1 MLAKEYARK
10 LISAEDAARLVKSGD
25 WVEYGMGLCQPVV
38 FDAALAARQD
48 ALRNVG
54 IRGLMSV
61 RPLAVVETVKDRAS
75 MAYASWH
82 FSSQERRWS
91 GEGRC
96 DYIPMSYRFQPEI
109 YRKALDVDVAV
120 ISTPPMDKHGYFNF
134 SLTNSSTRAFLEK
147 AKIVI
152 TEVNEALPRT
162 CGGFEECVHIRD
174 VDHVIEGGRHPLVEL
189 AVSEPGKVDLRIAE
203 HIVRQMKDGSV
214 IQLGIG
220 GIPNSVGTLIAQ
232 SDLKDLGM
240 HTEML
245 VDAFLA
251 MHRSGKLTNA
261 RKRADRHKGVWTF
274 CLGSRDLYEWAADNP
289 GLASCPVNYTNSP
302 DIMGRNDNLVTI
314 NSCIE
319 ADFSGQVSSE
329 SSSTRQISGTGG
341 QLDFVNGSFVS
352 DGGKSF
358 ICMASTFTD
367 KASGRVTSRIVP
379 TLPQGEVV
387 TAPRSQVHQ
396 LVTEWG
402 SASLVGCSKKERCE
416 RIIGLAHPDFRD
428 GLFREAETLGLL
440 RRSSDKESA

>member
-1 MLAKEYARK
+1 MLASSYARK
-10 LISAEDAARLVKSGD
+10 VISAEKAAKLVQSGD
-25 WVEYGMGLCQPVV
+25 WVEYGMGLGMPIA
-38 FDAALAARQD
+38 FDAALA
-48 ALRNVG
+48 LRKDEVRDVK

-61 RPLAVVETVKDRAS
+61 RPLAVVETVADRTAF
-75 MAYASWH
+75 AYSSWH
-82 FSSQERRWS
+82 FSSQERRWA

-96 DYIPMSYRFQPEI
+96 DFIPMSYRFQPEI
-109 YRKALDVDVAV
+109 YRKALEVDVAV

-134 SLTNSSTRAFLEK
+134 SLTNSSTMAFLEQ

-152 TEVNEALPRT
+152 MEVNEALPRT
-162 CGGFEECVHIRD
+162 CGGFEECIHLRD
-174 VDHVIEGGRHPLVEL
+174 VDFVIEGGSHPLVEL
-189 AVSEPGKVDLRIAE
+189 PVAQASEVDTRIAG

-220 GIPNSVGTLIAQ
+220 GIPNSVGTMIAE

-245 VDAFLA
+245 VDAYLA
-251 MHRSGKLTNA
+251 MYKSGKLTNA
-261 RKRADRHKGVWTF
+261 RKRIDRHKGVWTF
-274 CLGSRDLYEWAADNP
+274 CMGSRELYEWAESNP

-319 ADFSGQVSSE
+319 ADFYGQVSSE
-329 SSSTRQISGTGG
+329 SASTRQISGTGG

-358 ICMASTFTD
+358 ICMASTFAD
-367 KASGRVTSRIVP
+367 KQSGKTHSRI
-379 TLPQGEVV
+379 LPALPEGEVV
-387 TAPRSQVHQ
+387 TAPRSQIHQ

-402 SASLVGCSKKERCE
+402 SAVLVGCSKKERCQ

-428 GLFREAETLGLL
+428 ELSREAEKLGLL
-440 RRSSDKESA
+440 RRSMGKE